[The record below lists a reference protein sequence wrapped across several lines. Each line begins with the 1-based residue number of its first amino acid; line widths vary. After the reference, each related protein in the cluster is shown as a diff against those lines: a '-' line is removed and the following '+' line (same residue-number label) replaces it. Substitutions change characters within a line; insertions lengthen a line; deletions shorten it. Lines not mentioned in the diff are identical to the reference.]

1 MTFDD
6 ELKFENVI
14 VDFLRNQCGWEKEVI
29 KFPTEEDL
37 IQNWANILYEN
48 NKEQYVLNN
57 CPLTEG
63 EINQILVQVNTL
75 KNPVQLNRFIN
86 GKTISIVRDNKDDI
100 LNFGKSVSLKIYDR
114 NEIAGGKSRY
124 QIVEQPRFK
133 TNNSIYPARRGD
145 IMLLINGM
153 PLYHIELKKSGVP
166 ISQATNQIEKYMN
179 AGIFTGIFSLVQI
192 FVAMN
197 PEESVYFANPGY
209 NGRFKKEFFFHWED
223 FNNEIVNE
231 WQEFTR
237 KMLSIPIAHEIIGFY
252 TIPDSSDG
260 ILKVMRSYQIEA
272 STRIFDKVEV
282 SPWTKESQNGGYI
295 WHTTGSGK
303 TLTSYKAAQLI
314 ANSNKADKVI
324 FLLDRIELGT
334 QSLLNYRNFASGML
348 DIQETEN
355 TENLISKLKSEENE
369 DRLIV
374 TSIQKMS
381 RIKDD
386 FVFREN
392 DIKTIRSKKI
402 VFIVDECHRSQM
414 GTMHQNIKDLLPN
427 AMYFGFT
434 GTPLIK
440 EIGDIAE
447 DNIYTS
453 DIFGDEIHRY
463 TLFHGIRDKNVLGF
477 DPYIIS
483 TLNEKELREVVG
495 LEKSHSKNISEAMA
509 DSKKRSIFLY
519 YMNQGDKK
527 CDMEEIEKEIPSSQ
541 YRTEEHEE
549 AVVNDIIKNWTIR
562 SVNSKFHS
570 IFATSSISEAILYY
584 NLFKRMNSNL
594 RITAIFDP
602 SDNNSNEDINKIEG
616 ITEILTDYNNMFS
629 KGYTAS
635 QYNNFKKDVSLR
647 LAHKECYLGI
657 ENKPEEQL
665 NLVIVVD
672 QLLTGFDSKWI
683 NTLYFDKE
691 QEGKNL
697 IQSISRTNRLFGP
710 DKPHGT
716 IIFYRRPNIMNKKL
730 RDAVRLYAGEEPYG
744 VFVDKLPSNLQKI
757 NLKYQEIKAI
767 FESAQIYNFERI
779 DNSDAWKKKFAKL
792 FNELKKYLDSAIMQG
807 FRWNKLTYEFY
818 DDSMNSQQI
827 DVDID
832 ERKFLILVQR
842 YKEIFSSGSG
852 GTEIPPYD
860 IDTTITE
867 IKTDSI
873 DDEYMDSMFNVYL
886 KVLTQGDEESKQ
898 KALIDLHSSFA
909 SLSDVEQKYAKIF
922 LHQLESGDIEITKN
936 KTFHDYIIELQKK
949 YNDDFIHKISDDLG
963 IDEEKFRKMISSGFT
978 SKNINEFG
986 RYDELIATLDIQKAK
1001 IFYESKKNKT
1011 LTLREVKILADKEIT
1026 EIILNGGIDKA
1037 TEDIILEEAQIEIYS
1052 EEKTEDLAQIAE
1064 DSTEYFIDNIGKFKT
1079 ASGRN
1084 IYYYGEEFGDEIKNI
1099 SNEYLKIENLNSL
1112 FAILLNVWK
1121 KETAYL
1127 SEQNGPKYNKENN
1140 PTYGQSAITVIIVHD
1155 LFGGSIHKIKLSD
1168 GGVHYFNKI
1177 NGHYIDLTR
1186 DQFDLYNIDIKYEPN
1201 EEIAKEEYIN
1211 YEDTLSR
1218 YNLLINYIENSIK

>member
-6 ELKFENVI
+6 ELQFENVI
-14 VDFLRNQCGWEKEVI
+14 VDLLRNQCGWEKEVI
-29 KFPTEEDL
+29 KFPTEDDL
-37 IQNWANILYEN
+37 IRNWANILYEN

-57 CPLTEG
+57 CPLTEV
-63 EINQILVQVNTL
+63 EMNQILVQVSAL
-75 KNPVQLNRFIN
+75 RNPVQLNRFIN
-86 GKTISIVRDNKDDI
+86 GKTISIVRDNKDDV

-124 QIVEQPRFK
+124 QIVEQPKFK

-179 AGIFTGIFSLVQI
+179 AGIFTGIFSLVQV

-209 NGRFKKEFFFHWED
+209 NGMFKKEFFFHWED

-237 KMLSIPIAHEIIGFY
+237 KMLSIPMAHEIIGFY

-260 ILKVMRSYQIEA
+260 VLKVMRSYQIEA
-272 STRIFDKVEV
+272 SSRISDKVEM
-282 SPWTKESQNGGYI
+282 SSWTKQSQNGGYI

-303 TLTSYKAAQLI
+303 TMTSYKAAQLI
-314 ANSNKADKVI
+314 ANSNNADKVI

-334 QSLLNYRNFASGML
+334 QSLLNYRNFASGMI
-348 DIQETEN
+348 DIQETED
-355 TENLISKLKSEENE
+355 TEILISKLKSDENE

-386 FVFREN
+386 FISREN
-392 DIKTIRSKKI
+392 DIKKIRSKKI

-434 GTPLIK
+434 GTPVIK
-440 EIGDIAE
+440 ESGDIVD

-477 DPYIIS
+477 DPYIIN
-483 TLNEKELREVVG
+483 TLNEKELREIVG
-495 LEKSHSKNISEAMA
+495 LEKSHSQNVSEAMS
-509 DSKKRSIFLY
+509 DDKKRNIFLY

-527 CDMEEIEKEIPSSQ
+527 CNMEEIEKEIPSSQ
-541 YRTEEHEE
+541 YRTEKHEE
-549 AVVNDIIKNWTIR
+549 AVVNDIIKYWTIR

-570 IFATSSISEAILYY
+570 IFATSSIPEAISYY
-584 NLFKRMNSNL
+584 NLFKKLNSNL

-602 SDNNSNEDINKIEG
+602 SDNNSDEDLSKVKG
-616 ITEILTDYNNMFS
+616 ITEILTDYNNMFL
-629 KGYTAS
+629 KAYTAS
-635 QYNNFKKDVSLR
+635 QYNNFKKDVCLR
-647 LAHKECYLGI
+647 LAHKECYVGI
-657 ENKPEEQL
+657 ENKLEEQL
-665 NLVIVVD
+665 NIVIVVD

-716 IIFYRRPNIMNKKL
+716 IIFYRRPNIMDKKL
-730 RDAVRLYAGEEPYG
+730 RYAIKLYAGEEPYG
-744 VFVDKLPSNLQKI
+744 VFVDKLPNNLQKI
-757 NLKYQEIKAI
+757 NLKYQEIKSI
-767 FESAQIYNFERI
+767 FESTKINSFERI
-779 DNSDAWKKKFAKL
+779 DDNIAWKKKFAKL
-792 FNELKKYLDSAIMQG
+792 FNELKRYLDSAIMQG
-807 FRWNKLTYEFY
+807 FRWNKLSYEFY
-818 DDSMNSQQI
+818 DDSMNLQKI
-827 DVDID
+827 DVAID
-832 ERKFLILVQR
+832 ERTFLILVQR
-842 YKEIFSSGSG
+842 YKELFEAGNG
-852 GTEIPPYD
+852 GTETPPYD

-873 DDEYMDSMFNVYL
+873 DDEYMDTMFNVYL
-886 KVLTQGDEESKQ
+886 KSLTQGDEENKQ
-898 KALIDLHSSFA
+898 KALTDLHSSFA
-909 SLSDVEQKYAKIF
+909 SLSDVEQRYAKIF
-922 LHQLESGDIEITKN
+922 LHQLESGDIEITIN

-949 YNDDFIHKISDDLG
+949 YNDDFIHKISEDLG
-963 IDEEKFRKMISSGFT
+963 IDEDKFRKMISAGLT

-986 RYDELIATLDIQKAK
+986 KYDELLVTLDIQKAK
-1001 IFYESKKNKT
+1001 TFYESKKNKS
-1011 LTLREVKILADKEIT
+1011 LSLREVKILADKEIT

-1037 TEDIILEEAQIEIYS
+1037 TEDIILEEALTEIYS
-1052 EEKTEDLAQIAE
+1052 KEEKNDFVQVAE
-1064 DSTEYFIDNIGKFKT
+1064 DSTDYFKYNIGKFKT
-1079 ASGRN
+1079 ISGRN

-1112 FAILLNVWK
+1112 FSILLNAWE
-1121 KETAYL
+1121 KETLYPAA
-1127 SEQNGPKYNKENN
+1127 QNDSQYNKEND
-1140 PTYGQSAITVIIVHD
+1140 PTYGQCAITAIIVYD
-1155 LFGGSIHKIKLSD
+1155 LFGGTIHKIKVD
-1168 GGVHYFNKI
+1168 GGGTHYFNKI

-1186 DQFDLYNIDIKYEPN
+1186 DQFDLYNIPVSYEPN
-1201 EEIAKEEYIN
+1201 EEIDREYYNKNGDI
-1211 YEDTLSR
+1211 LKR
-1218 YNLLINYIENSIK
+1218 YTILTENLKRMVE